1 METFY
6 AIIFALDQATSHVK
20 LVLEVNKAFSPGY
33 KTVCVWKREMLG
45 GFEVGQQVI
54 ITFKKN
60 YLFNSF
66 IRRDELMGYF
76 ITKLKLQV
84 KIFVEKNGRGFFKLV
99 DITKEPFD
107 SCFKSYSSV
116 AVGERQI

>member
-20 LVLEVNKAFSPGY
+20 LVLEVNKAFSTGY

-54 ITFKKN
+54 MTFKKN
-60 YLFNSF
+60 Y
-66 IRRDELMGYF
+66 
-76 ITKLKLQV
+76 
-84 KIFVEKNGRGFFKLV
+84 
-99 DITKEPFD
+99 
-107 SCFKSYSSV
+107 
-116 AVGERQI
+116 